1 MAIPAI
7 ASYSLPATRELPD
20 NRVNWQIDPARAVL
34 LIHDMQRYFLAKY
47 DVSAA
52 PIPEVV
58 SHLAGLIAAARA
70 AGVPVV
76 YTAQPT
82 DQPDDDRALLNDFWG
97 PGLPAHPEQY
107 PVVDELA
114 PQEGDVV
121 LTKWRYSAFQRSD
134 LRERM
139 TAWGRDQ
146 LIIGGVYAH
155 IGCLATALEG
165 FMQNVQCFML
175 ADGVADFSRARH
187 DQALEYVAGR
197 CGVVTPVARAL
208 EALGAAG
215 DAGQAAEGAMTQAAL
230 TERVATL
237 AGVSAEEIPADDNL
251 LFYGLDSMRMMTFVE
266 ELRREGFDVSFM
278 DLVEAPTIVDW
289 VALLNRQGVSA

>member
-7 ASYSLPATRELPD
+7 ASYSLPTAAELPD
-20 NRVNWQIDPARAVL
+20 NRVGWQVDPARAVL

-52 PIPEVV
+52 PIPEVI

-82 DQPDDDRALLNDFWG
+82 DQPDSDRALLNDFWG
-97 PGLPAHPEQY
+97 PGLPGHPEQY

-114 PQEGDVV
+114 PQDGDVV

-139 TAWGRDQ
+139 RSWGRDQ

-155 IGCLATALEG
+155 IGCMATALEG
-165 FMQNVQCFML
+165 FMQDVQCFML
-175 ADGVADFSRARH
+175 TDGVADFSRARH
-187 DQALEYVAGR
+187 DMALEYVAGR
-197 CGVVTPVARAL
+197 CGVVTTSARAL
-208 EALGAAG
+208 EALESAQNDQRGAG
-215 DAGQAAEGAMTQAAL
+215 TMTQAAL

-278 DLVEAPTIVDW
+278 DLVEAPTITDW

>member
-7 ASYSLPATRELPD
+7 ASYSLPTAAELPD
-20 NRVNWQIDPARAVL
+20 NRVSWQVDPARAVL

-52 PIPEVV
+52 PVPEVIQ
-58 SHLAGLIAAARA
+58 HLAALIQAARA

-82 DQPDDDRALLNDFWG
+82 DQPDSDRALLNDFWG

-139 TAWGRDQ
+139 RTWGRDQ

-155 IGCLATALEG
+155 IGCMATALEG
-165 FMQNVQCFML
+165 FMQDVQCFML
-175 ADGVADFSRARH
+175 TDGVADFSRARH

-197 CGVVTPVARAL
+197 CGVVTSTACAL
-208 EALGAAG
+208 EALESAR
-215 DAGQAAEGAMTQAAL
+215 AGQSAANGMTQAAL
-230 TERVATL
+230 IERVATL

-266 ELRREGFDVSFM
+266 ELRREGFDISFM
-278 DLVEAPTIVDW
+278 DLVEASTIIDW
-289 VALLNRQGVSA
+289 VALLNRQGVRA

>member
-7 ASYSLPATRELPD
+7 ASYSLPGTADLPD
-20 NRVNWQIDPARAVL
+20 NRVNWQVESARAVL

-58 SHLAGLIAAARA
+58 HHLAALIKAARA

-82 DQPDDDRALLNDFWG
+82 DQPDSDRALLNDFWG

-114 PQEGDVV
+114 PQDGDVV

-139 TAWGRDQ
+139 RAWGRDQ

-155 IGCLATALEG
+155 IGCMATALEG
-165 FMQNVQCFML
+165 FMQDVQCFML
-175 ADGVADFSRARH
+175 TDGVADFSRERH
-187 DQALEYVAGR
+187 DMALEYVAGR
-197 CGVVTPVARAL
+197 CGVVTTSACAL
-208 EALGAAG
+208 EALESAKKGQ
-215 DAGQAAEGAMTQAAL
+215 QAAGAMTQAVL
-230 TERVATL
+230 TERVAIL

-289 VALLNRQGVSA
+289 VAMLNRQGVSA

>member
-7 ASYSLPATRELPD
+7 ASYSLPTTSELPD
-20 NRVNWQIDPARAVL
+20 NRVNWQVDPARAVL

-52 PIPEVV
+52 PVPEVIR
-58 SHLAGLIAAARA
+58 HLAALIKTARA

-114 PQEGDVV
+114 PHDGDVV

-139 TAWGRDQ
+139 RTWGRDQ

-155 IGCLATALEG
+155 IGCMATALEG
-165 FMQNVQCFML
+165 FMQDVQCFML
-175 ADGVADFSRARH
+175 TDGVADFSRERH
-187 DQALEYVAGR
+187 DMALEYVAGR
-197 CGVVTPVARAL
+197 CGVVTTSARAL
-208 EALGAAG
+208 EALES
-215 DAGQAAEGAMTQAAL
+215 GQSSQQVEVAMTQAAL

-251 LFYGLDSMRMMTFVE
+251 LFYGLDSMRMMTLVE
-266 ELRREGFDVSFM
+266 TLRREGFDVSFM

>member
-7 ASYSLPATRELPD
+7 ASYSLPTTSELPD
-20 NRVNWQIDPARAVL
+20 NRVHWQVEPSRAVL

-47 DVSAA
+47 DVTAA
-52 PIPEVV
+52 PVPEVIR
-58 SHLAGLIAAARA
+58 HLAALIKAARA

-114 PQEGDVV
+114 PQDSDVV

-139 TAWGRDQ
+139 RDWGRDQ

-155 IGCLATALEG
+155 IGCMATALEG
-165 FMQNVQCFML
+165 FMQDVQCFML
-175 ADGVADFSRARH
+175 TDGVADFSRERH
-187 DQALEYVAGR
+187 DMALEYVAGR
-197 CGVVTPVARAL
+197 CGVVTTSARAL
-208 EALGAAG
+208 EALESAQGIQQVG
-215 DAGQAAEGAMTQAAL
+215 TMTQAAL

-237 AGVSAEEIPADDNL
+237 AGVSVEEIPADDSL

-278 DLVEAPTIVDW
+278 DLVEAPTITDW